1 MLLSQ
6 ISMNFTGNMA
16 VIGSAIFT
24 SNIASC
30 SWSSYTPPYFF
41 NNASVLRWPFVSFG
55 YGVLFK
61 YCNNYMH
68 VCVHIHKYI

>member
-1 MLLSQ
+1 
-6 ISMNFTGNMA
+6 MNFTGNMA

-30 SWSSYTPPYFF
+30 SWSSYTSPYFF

-55 YGVLFK
+55 YAVLV
-61 YCNNYMH
+61 YM
-68 VCVHIHKYI
+68 YIIYVGMCAYMVIFWLPLTH